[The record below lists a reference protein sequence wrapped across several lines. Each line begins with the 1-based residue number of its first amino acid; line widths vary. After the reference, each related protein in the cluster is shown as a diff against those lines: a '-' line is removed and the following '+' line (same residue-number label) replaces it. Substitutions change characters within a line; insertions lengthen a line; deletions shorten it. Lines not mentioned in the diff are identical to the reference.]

1 MRKRGYSKHS
11 AQTGF
16 AQQNAIYQP
25 LFFLSKAK
33 QRNVFFQT
41 KLNRKL
47 VAHSRTSETPPLSRL
62 RQLTHSPKIG
72 RVSSQ
77 SGPHFGVKMQLP
89 PIHSTLRYMDAKGVE
104 RLRQSLPALTD
115 FDMQKICKD
124 RKVRRAVMFAKG
136 VSGGPHRPPTYTFE
150 SLVRC

>member
-11 AQTGF
+11 AQTRF

-25 LFFLSKAK
+25 LIFLFKAK
-33 QRNVFFQT
+33 HKKPIFQT
-41 KLNRKL
+41 KLDRKL
-47 VAHSRTSETPPLSRL
+47 VAHSRTSETPSLSRL

-77 SGPHFGVKMQLP
+77 SGPHFGKVKLP
-89 PIHSTLRYMDAKGVE
+89 NIHSTLRYMDAKGVE
-104 RLRQSLPALTD
+104 RLRQSLPALTEA
-115 FDMQKICKD
+115 DMQKICKD

>member
-1 MRKRGYSKHS
+1 MKKRGYSKHS

-25 LFFLSKAK
+25 LIFLSKAK
-33 QRNVFFQT
+33 RKNVFFQT

-47 VAHSRTSETPPLSRL
+47 VAHSRTSETPSLSRL
-62 RQLTHSPKIG
+62 RQLTHSPQIG

-77 SGPHFGVKMQLP
+77 SGPHLGVKYP
-89 PIHSTLRYMDAKGVE
+89 PINLSHLKYLDPKGVE
-104 RLRQSLPALTD
+104 RLRQSLPSLTES
-115 FDMQKICKD
+115 DMEKICKD
-124 RKVRRAVMFAKG
+124 RKQRREVMFAKG
-136 VSGGPHRPPTYTFE
+136 VSGRPHRPPTYSFK